1 MFLAGYFN
9 DSLSYTDSAPKLLFI
24 KQRNGVVTGV
34 ENPSLFAVD
43 YDRQFEAFTTELQ
56 QIWQTPKQTLIV
68 GGRYQAGW
76 SDTSSLLTRQLTGVV
91 TNQNTDTDLSRISFY
106 AYEQLQLLEPL
117 RLTAGISYD
126 RLEYPRN
133 IDISPITDQQTSTDL
148 VSPKLG
154 LLWTPEENT
163 RFRAIYTKSLGGVF
177 FDNSIRL
184 EPTQVAGFNQAFRSV
199 APESAVGLVPGTEFQ
214 TYGLGLDR
222 TFKSGMYFGIEGEIL
237 QSDALRTV
245 GAFTNQFNI
254 PIPNSASSTR
264 QTLDFQE
271 KSLLLTINQLI
282 GTEWSLGLRYK
293 VSEAELDGKF
303 IDVPANVPGAS
314 GINQDVSAVLHQ
326 LNLYAIYNH
335 PSGFFG
341 QVQAV
346 WSAQSNHGY
355 TPDLPGDDFWQF
367 NALVGYRFWRRTAEI
382 DLGLLNITDQNY
394 RLNPLN
400 LYSELPRE
408 RTLYVS
414 FKFYF

>member
-1 MFLAGYFN
+1 MTAIP
-9 DSLSYTDSAPKLLFI
+9 LSK
-24 KQRNGVVTGV
+24 K
-34 ENPSLFAVD
+34 
-43 YDRQFEAFTTELQ
+43 
-56 QIWQTPKQTLIV
+56 
-68 GGRYQAGW
+68 
-76 SDTSSLLTRQLTGVV
+76 
-91 TNQNTDTDLSRISFY
+91 
-106 AYEQLQLLEPL
+106 
-117 RLTAGISYD
+117 
-126 RLEYPRN
+126 
-133 IDISPITDQQTSTDL
+133 
-148 VSPKLG
+148 
-154 LLWTPEENT
+154 
-163 RFRAIYTKSLGGVF
+163 RFK
-177 FDNSIRL
+177 
-184 EPTQVAGFNQAFRSV
+184 
-199 APESAVGLVPGTEFQ
+199 
-214 TYGLGLDR
+214 
-222 TFKSGMYFGIEGEIL
+222 
-237 QSDALRTV
+237 
-245 GAFTNQFNI
+245 
-254 PIPNSASSTR
+254 NSASSTR